1 MIDRKCQV
9 GALHVGDWIQYRE
22 MWWEIASFQ
31 PKGIQMLSMRLISR
45 DDDNTVFAETQLT
58 LPRKNSVLT
67 RRMW

>member
-9 GALHVGDWIQYRE
+9 GALHVGDQIKYRE
-22 MWWEIASFQ
+22 TWWEIASFQ
-31 PKGIQMLSMRLISR
+31 PKGLRMMSMRLLTLGKNDAVI
-45 DDDNTVFAETQLT
+45 AEMQLT